1 MKCYLEKN
9 LVVEVVGHVDGLLQR
24 GVDGHV
30 VYPRVQHLCKNVV
43 RTTQITTNTRTHE
56 HTRHR
61 PSMHA
66 VTVRRLPRA
75 RFEKQ
80 QYILMGDG
88 AETKKQ
94 KTRMIREGTTVA
106 ASVQRPKHAAVLPP
120 VVSQESLET
129 AGGR

>member
-1 MKCYLEKN
+1 
-9 LVVEVVGHVDGLLQR
+9 
-24 GVDGHV
+24 
-30 VYPRVQHLCKNVV
+30 
-43 RTTQITTNTRTHE
+43 
-56 HTRHR
+56 
-61 PSMHA
+61 MHA

-106 ASVQRPKHAAVLPP
+106 AAVQRPKHAAVLPP

-129 AGGR
+129 DGGR